1 MILYNLYR
9 KASKK
14 SGRPE
19 TNSSKKNKKKW
30 KTVNCLI
37 YEIIR
42 KRCYSLPLTRLQLTM
57 TRFFSLIFET
67 FHAQR
72 LEFVDHSWS
81 NQPRNQN
88 SVSVWERWQFRY
100 NAWSAGK
107 REWPSRDWLFK
118 LDLIGWQD
126 GASFL
131 EQSKRKVKQTQKE
144 TKLAI
149 RLFTLTLGTEK
160 LL

>member
-57 TRFFSLIFET
+57 TRFFPSFLKLSM
-67 FHAQR
+67 R
-72 LEFVDHSWS
+72 
-81 NQPRNQN
+81 
-88 SVSVWERWQFRY
+88 
-100 NAWSAGK
+100 NAWSSLTTPGAISPETRTRLVFEKGDNLGTILERRQTRVTK
-107 REWPSRDWLFK
+107 SRLAFK

-131 EQSKRKVKQTQKE
+131 EQSKSKVKQTQKE
-144 TKLAI
+144 LSL
-149 RLFTLTLGTEK
+149 LFDSSHSL
-160 LL
+160 

>member
-1 MILYNLYR
+1 MT
-9 KASKK
+9 K
-14 SGRPE
+14 S
-19 TNSSKKNKKKW
+19 
-30 KTVNCLI
+30 
-37 YEIIR
+37 
-42 KRCYSLPLTRLQLTM
+42 RL
-57 TRFFSLIFET
+57 
-67 FHAQR
+67 A
-72 LEFVDHSWS
+72 
-81 NQPRNQN
+81 
-88 SVSVWERWQFRY
+88 
-100 NAWSAGK
+100 
-107 REWPSRDWLFK
+107 FK